1 MLSAT
6 RREISS
12 AGILQPLSVATGR
25 EAFLLLATRREIS
38 SAGGQNVKVRLSRL
52 GRAGKGLVG

>member
-6 RREISS
+6 RRETFS
-12 AGILQPLSVATGR
+12 AGILQALSVATGR

-38 SAGGQNVKVRLSRL
+38 SAGGQNVKVGLSRL
-52 GRAGKGLVG
+52 GRAGKGSVG